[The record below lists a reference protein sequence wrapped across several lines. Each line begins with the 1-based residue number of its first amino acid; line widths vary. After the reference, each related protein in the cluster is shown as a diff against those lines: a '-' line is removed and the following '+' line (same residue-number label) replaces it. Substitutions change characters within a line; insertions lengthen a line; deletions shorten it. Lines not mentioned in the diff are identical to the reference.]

1 MQGKKQGA
9 SLFKTFNFGFFL
21 GLVGTAILLWYVPV
35 VDQHRE
41 GSLISVQ
48 PNGGN
53 AEVFRINLPR
63 DRILGGAAGATDP
76 VPAGLEWPA
85 GPLFA
90 NSQTELFK
98 LRDRRE
104 TVVGVASRVAS
115 TDADEP
121 FIQWMLHL
129 PARGTMFLDMTLEPS
144 ADGYRDGRF
153 LAGTREFAEL
163 TGNAEERF
171 VGLREEGDEGEF
183 DVDAYIELKT
193 ALVSLAVDYDP
204 AEPLE

>member
-1 MQGKKQGA
+1 M
-9 SLFKTFNFGFFL
+9 FKTFNFGFLL
-21 GLVGTAILLWYVPV
+21 GLIGTAVLLWYVPV

-53 AEVFRINLPR
+53 AEVFRINLPH
-63 DRILGGAAGATDP
+63 DRILAGAAGATTP

-85 GPLFA
+85 DPIFA

-104 TVVGVASRVAS
+104 EVVGVASRVAS
-115 TDADEP
+115 ADADDP

-129 PARGTMFLDMTLEPS
+129 PARGTMFLHMALQPS
-144 ADGYRDGRF
+144 DDGYRDGE
-153 LAGTREFAEL
+153 LTAGTREFATL
-163 TGNAEERF
+163 TGNVEERF
-171 VGLREEGDEGEF
+171 VGVNEESDEEVF

-193 ALVSLAVDYDP
+193 ALVAP
-204 AEPLE
+204 APDDNSFDDEIGEPLE